1 METKVYERFAVLDD
15 ERKNLESRIKTI
27 REEMVELEKQLVEAS
42 MEEGIDKV
50 TVVVGRTED
59 GLPVKRT
66 VYRSR
71 IIRAGHQ
78 GDMDALNQA
87 LKDAGLDTYVQEKV
101 NMNSLSA
108 YVREFDPD
116 KNKSPEEIIAS
127 LPEPLKTVIKVSE
140 CINMKT
146 VSG

>member
-1 METKVYERFAVLDD
+1 MDTKIYERFAVLDAR
-15 ERKNLESRIKTI
+15 RKDYENRIKVI
-27 REEMVELEKQLVEAS
+27 KDEMAELEKQLIEAS
-42 MEEGIDKV
+42 MEEGIDKI
-50 TVVVGRTED
+50 TVVVGQTED

-108 YVREFDPD
+108 FVREFDPD

-127 LPEPLKTVIKVSE
+127 LPEPLKPVVKVSE
-140 CINMKT
+140 CINMRTT
-146 VSG
+146 VG